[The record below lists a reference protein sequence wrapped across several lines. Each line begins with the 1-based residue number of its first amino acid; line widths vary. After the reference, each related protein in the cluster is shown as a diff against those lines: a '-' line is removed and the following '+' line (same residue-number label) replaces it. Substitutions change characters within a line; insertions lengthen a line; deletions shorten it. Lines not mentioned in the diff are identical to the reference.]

1 MHTHIMQKT
10 PTKSEKISYLRAERV
25 KLMEKVKFLRKNFRG
40 VHHEDSASEMKY
52 TTLKVY
58 EAHLQSIEDELRSYG
73 EKVEN

>member
-1 MHTHIMQKT
+1 MKNQPQVTRT
-10 PTKSEKISYLRAERV
+10 EKIDYLHKERIR
-25 KLMEKVKFLRKNFRG
+25 LLEKIKFLRKNFRG

-58 EAHLQSIEDELRSYG
+58 EAHLQSIEDELRSLG

>member
-1 MHTHIMQKT
+1 MQKT
-10 PTKSEKISYLRAERV
+10 PTKAEKISYLQAERL

-58 EAHLQSIEDELRSYG
+58 EAHLQSIEDELRSHG